1 MGSPEKIEGQLSS
14 LDKSRKE
21 PVALEEPVKSDL
33 IKKGDMT
40 TVVVDPLELRAISEA
55 LSLTFSDKDKAD
67 YVKYRNQPMPGAWSN
82 FTGDLMY
89 SANQIAKP
97 MLGQDLSKE
106 QQDAIYNVFNTLD
119 IDRDTQDVQ
128 EPFNIPAAFEE
139 VVKTISANPELAQ
152 HKHAQF
158 IADMGLSPQDV
169 GRFGR
174 PISGFGEYDLE
185 DPSAEITFSEPDGSS
200 HWADNLLGTALGP
213 FAPLGEK
220 MQGLDYSEFA
230 SGIGQVVNA
239 TGIPNLFK
247 WGSEDKA
254 KGYMR
259 DPIPEPETSSQKWGQ
274 TMGHIMTGGGV

>member
-1 MGSPEKIEGQLSS
+1 MGSPEEIEGQLSS

-33 IKKGDMT
+33 VKKGDMT

-158 IADMGLSPQDV
+158 IADM
-169 GRFGR
+169 
-174 PISGFGEYDLE
+174 
-185 DPSAEITFSEPDGSS
+185 
-200 HWADNLLGTALGP
+200 
-213 FAPLGEK
+213 
-220 MQGLDYSEFA
+220 
-230 SGIGQVVNA
+230 
-239 TGIPNLFK
+239 
-247 WGSEDKA
+247 
-254 KGYMR
+254 
-259 DPIPEPETSSQKWGQ
+259 
-274 TMGHIMTGGGV
+274 